1 MDRFRKEGWFME
13 EEGEEVITFD
23 MVTRVIQMLALH
35 RNISK
40 EVRRDLHAVALLIG
54 KARRKE
60 TASWVRGLIGEGIEE
75 MKGEVKA
82 ELKETA
88 RGAVEAVEEA
98 GKANAAGKGG
108 SYAQVAAKGRK
119 EDGSSTR
126 QDREIAARLERRER
140 QVLVDGLTNGDGAST
155 LSERELVSKA
165 NIALDLM
172 KAEENGLPEGA
183 RFVAAMKKKDGAVV
197 YKIVRTRDTWAR
209 ESEAKR
215 SARNV
220 SGSQMEKGKRNEQ
233 DLGLSNA
240 SQHAVPF
247 LVPGGPTCVG
257 ERPDLRQRR
266 GAKGIPKG

>member
-1 MDRFRKEGWFME
+1 ME

-172 KAEENGLPEGA
+172 KAENGLPEGA

-197 YKIVRTRDTWAR
+197 NMMKLMETLEENGMPSGILSGAKWRRNLKYWKVDQETAHLDIVLANAENTNKLINTGLTLG
-209 ESEAKR
+209 EAK
-215 SARNV
+215 
-220 SGSQMEKGKRNEQ
+220 
-233 DLGLSNA
+233 LGVKKPPP
-240 SQHAVPF
+240 QPR
-247 LVPGGPTCVG
+247 C
-257 ERPDLRQRR
+257 
-266 GAKGIPKG
+266 